1 MCVFVCVR
9 ACVRVRVCVRECVCV
24 CFGGEDERKE
34 ENKDNEKDEK
44 LYDLGR
50 IRNQKASISAV
61 CGTVSV
67 CVFFFG
73 QEWQLSYL
81 A

>member
-1 MCVFVCVR
+1 MR
-9 ACVRVRVCVRECVCV
+9 ACVHVRVCVRECVCV

-44 LYDLGR
+44 LYDGE
-50 IRNQKASISAV
+50 NTKPE
-61 CGTVSV
+61 SV
-67 CVFFFG
+67 HFCCLRHRQRVFFLWG
-73 QEWQLSYL
+73 QEQEWQLSYL